1 MILSNFKIGQVVYL
15 LSNKSIQMIIERI
28 DTTRNMI
35 VCGWIGEDGKL
46 LSGIYKPY
54 QLGKVSDL
62 NRKTIAI

>member
-1 MILSNFKIGQVVYL
+1 
-15 LSNKSIQMIIERI
+15 MIIERI

-62 NRKTIAI
+62 NRKSIII